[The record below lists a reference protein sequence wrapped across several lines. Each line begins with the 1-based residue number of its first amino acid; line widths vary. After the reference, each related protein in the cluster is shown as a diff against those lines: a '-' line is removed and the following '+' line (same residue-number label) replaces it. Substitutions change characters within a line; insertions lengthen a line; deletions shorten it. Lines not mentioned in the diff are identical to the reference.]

1 MRPNKVERRKELEC
15 AIALRRKEMEELRRR
30 KAELEGALC
39 MRSGAL
45 ATGDLAA
52 AFPVLDYCGP
62 RPRRDV
68 RQLPIEQVGTVMTQ
82 FDIALKAITQQ
93 NHSLQQQID
102 ELNRRIKKEGQR
114 CAKVKQDT
122 KMLADTTGYQVGA
135 AGELNGS
142 KLLNNDGEEVTVE
155 ELETKKAIIE
165 REIRA
170 GQLLIKKK
178 EKTILNMSELLRERE
193 EILDEINALNNEI
206 RVTDRDA
213 KCEEEALQELNAEH
227 AAVDAKL
234 NAAMQINISSSRQI
248 IQKGIEAIKDE
259 IDETVNGAR
268 RGQERVIKAQDYR
281 IDQLERRLECIQKAL
296 QSNHLVR
303 EVDSLLSRNWESN
316 GELIVVD
323 SEADMYDLEKII
335 PAQEKCHPVI
345 YKLLLTEEERL
356 SRRIET
362 LNTIVKEKEDV
373 IDALACKVEAL
384 SRECQK
390 AIQELDELASG
401 AAYEEE
407 KQRLRAM
414 EYIQEQRLHY
424 SDLFFERQ
432 KLKSKALAT
441 SQKSICK

>member
-15 AIALRRKEMEELRRR
+15 AIALRQKEMEELQRR
-30 KAELEGALC
+30 KSELEEALS

-45 ATGDLAA
+45 AAGDLAA
-52 AFPVLDYCGP
+52 AFPVLDYCGA
-62 RPRRDV
+62 RPRKDV
-68 RQLPIEQVGTVMTQ
+68 RQLPIEHVGTVMTQ
-82 FDIALKAITQQ
+82 FDIALKAITQY

-102 ELNRRIKKEGQR
+102 ELNRRIKTEGQR
-114 CAKVKQDT
+114 CAKVKQNT
-122 KMLADTTGYQVGA
+122 KLLADTTGCQVGTTNDV
-135 AGELNGS
+135 NGN
-142 KLLNNDGEEVTVE
+142 KLLNNDGEEVTVQ
-155 ELETKKAIIE
+155 ELERRKAIIE
-165 REIRA
+165 REIKA

-178 EKTILNMSELLRERE
+178 EKAILSMSDMLQERQ

-206 RVTDRDA
+206 RVTERDTR
-213 KCEEEALQELNAEH
+213 CEEEALQELNAEH
-227 AAVDAKL
+227 AALDAKL
-234 NAAMQINISSSRQI
+234 NAAMQVNVSSSRQI

-259 IDETVNGAR
+259 IDETVNGTR

-281 IDQLERRLECIQKAL
+281 IEQLERRLECIQKAL
-296 QSNHLVR
+296 QNNNLVR

-316 GELIVVD
+316 GELVLVD

-345 YKLLLTEEERL
+345 YKLLLAEEERL

-390 AIQELDELASG
+390 AIQELDQLASG

-407 KQRLRAM
+407 KQRIKAM

-441 SQKSICK
+441 SRKAICK